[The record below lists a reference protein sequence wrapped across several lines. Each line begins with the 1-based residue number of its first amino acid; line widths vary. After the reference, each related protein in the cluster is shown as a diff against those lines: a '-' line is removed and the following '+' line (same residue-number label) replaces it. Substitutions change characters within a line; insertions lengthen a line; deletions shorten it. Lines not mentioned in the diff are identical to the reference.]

1 MKLRA
6 SLMACAI
13 SSALV
18 ALPLTTMACSTVIV
32 GKENSLVRKE

>member
-13 SSALV
+13 TSALV
-18 ALPLTTMACSTVIV
+18 ALPKFSVTTT
-32 GKENSLVRKE
+32 NPW